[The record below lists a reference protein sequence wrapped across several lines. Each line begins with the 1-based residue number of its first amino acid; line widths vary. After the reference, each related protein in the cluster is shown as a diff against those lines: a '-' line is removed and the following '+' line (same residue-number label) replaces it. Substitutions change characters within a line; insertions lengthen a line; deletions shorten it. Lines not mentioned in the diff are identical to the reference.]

1 MSALSRS
8 LIALA
13 AVVVVVAGAVAGWVL
28 TTGPSGG
35 SGSGSGGGAGQSS
48 GQAAIGGPFELV
60 NTEGETVTEQDFRGR
75 YMLVYFGYTYCPDV
89 CPSSLMDLS
98 RALDRL
104 AEDAPAKAER
114 VVPIFIT
121 VDPARDDVAAMRD
134 YVENFHPRLVGLTGS
149 QQQVKAAADAFRVYY
164 EKVSPREYFG
174 SEAAAERTEADY
186 LMAHSSYMLL
196 MGPEGGYI
204 TNFKYEATPAEI
216 VEGLK
221 QHVEAS

>member
-13 AVVVVVAGAVAGWVL
+13 AVAVVVAAAVAAWIL
-28 TTGPSGG
+28 TPGPGGG
-35 SGSGSGGGAGQSS
+35 SERTG

-60 NTEGETVTEQDFRGR
+60 NTQGETVTQADFRGR
-75 YMLVYFGYTYCPDV
+75 YMLVYFGFTYCPDV
-89 CPSSLMDLS
+89 CPSSLMDMS

-121 VDPARDDVAAMRD
+121 VDPARDDVQAMRD
-134 YVENFHPRLVGLTGS
+134 YVANFHPRLVGLTGS

-164 EKVSPREYFG
+164 EKVSPQEYFG
-174 SEAAAERTEADY
+174 SEAAASGTEADY

-196 MGPEGGYI
+196 MGPDGGYI
-204 TNFKYEATPAEI
+204 TNFKYEAGPAEI
-216 VEGLK
+216 AQGLKEHVEG
-221 QHVEAS
+221 S